1 MKIKYLQRFTRVS
14 LSYSGK
20 ATPESASATHV
31 VTPRLCSISL
41 RVECLLKTDCGYP
54 KDTGVTLYTLTT
66 PRNPFRY
73 NTPQSALPVST
84 LAHSRGPRKRSQSSV
99 HMLEHRGTGTYGQ
112 AQVCSGSHQGS
123 SRSRGKLM
131 VFCPSS
137 SSPSPSF
144 SFSSHFSTGSIRFF
158 WKIKYFLRKS
168 VLTLAD

>member
-1 MKIKYLQRFTRVS
+1 VGGGGGLCGGGVVHLRVCALSWVRIRAGVVVVLSEVIHITYIYLNIYIYIYIYICICIMMKIKYLQRFTRVS

-31 VTPRLCSISL
+31 VTPRLCSLSL

-99 HMLEHRGTGTYGQ
+99 HML
-112 AQVCSGSHQGS
+112 
-123 SRSRGKLM
+123 
-131 VFCPSS
+131 
-137 SSPSPSF
+137 
-144 SFSSHFSTGSIRFF
+144 
-158 WKIKYFLRKS
+158 
-168 VLTLAD
+168 